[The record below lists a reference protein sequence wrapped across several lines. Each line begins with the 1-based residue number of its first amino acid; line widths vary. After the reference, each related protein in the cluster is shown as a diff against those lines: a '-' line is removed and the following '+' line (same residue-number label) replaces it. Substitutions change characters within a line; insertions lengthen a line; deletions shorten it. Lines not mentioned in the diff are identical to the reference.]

1 MVTPQKDHE
10 SIARRIGAANLLA
23 LRASTGLSQA
33 QFAAAIGLSE
43 RALRR
48 YERGERELPQ
58 ATRLAVIERFKF
70 DLLATD
76 RLATEVGAAKVMLSP
91 MPAAAIREPRDFWAS
106 LRQEQKVFREK
117 NYTRLG
123 QIILTWRDHAYF
135 TATTYFAMKHL
146 SFALNIPFGIEVHG
160 IDWMFLA
167 SAATILLLIS
177 SVVAEMPV
185 FKVARHLLR
194 VGKKSL

>member
-1 MVTPQKDHE
+1 MAAISFISLRISAQSGERSRRTILGSTPTT
-10 SIARRIGAANLLA
+10 R
-23 LRASTGLSQA
+23 LSQA

-70 DLLATD
+70 DPLS
-76 RLATEVGAAKVMLSP
+76 TEVGAAKVMLSP
-91 MPAAAIREPRDFWAS
+91 MATAAIREPRDFWVS
-106 LRQEQKVFREK
+106 LRHEQKVFREK

-146 SFALNIPFGIEVHG
+146 SLALDIPFGIEVHG
-160 IDWMFLA
+160 IDWMLLA

-185 FKVARHLLR
+185 FKVARHFLR
-194 VGKKSL
+194 MGKRSL